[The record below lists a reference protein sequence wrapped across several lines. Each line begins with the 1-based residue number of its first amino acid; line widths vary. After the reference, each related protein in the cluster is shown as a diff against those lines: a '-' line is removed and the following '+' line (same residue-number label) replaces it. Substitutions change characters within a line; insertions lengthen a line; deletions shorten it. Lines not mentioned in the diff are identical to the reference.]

1 MTTLS
6 APELAQATIT
16 DISVGQR
23 FRQDLGDI
31 GALAQSIQ
39 KFGLLQPIGVDE
51 RYRLIFGQRRLAASR
66 LLGWETDRKSVV

>member
-1 MTTLS
+1 MNTQPQTGVV
-6 APELAQATIT
+6 QAAIS
-16 DISVGQR
+16 DISVGRR

-51 RYRLIFGQRRLAASR
+51 QYRLIFGQRRLAACR
-66 LLGWETDRKSVV
+66 LLG